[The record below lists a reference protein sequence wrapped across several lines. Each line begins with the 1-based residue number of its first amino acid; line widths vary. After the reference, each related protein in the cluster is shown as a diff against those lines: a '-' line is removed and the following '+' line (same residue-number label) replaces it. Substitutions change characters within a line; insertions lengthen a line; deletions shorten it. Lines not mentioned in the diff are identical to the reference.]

1 MCMDNRETQI
11 ILSFLDQVKFHRN
24 DLNEDTSLLGKDN
37 KVDE

>member
-1 MCMDNRETQI
+1 MGDQEVQI
-11 ILSFLDQVKFHRN
+11 MLSVLAQVKFHRN